1 VTSSPPASCHVASF
15 DGEWKIALELLAS
28 AEPTGPEPVVRFLDR
43 DASAAGHAAELV
55 VVTGALDARLTDA
68 LLERALARRP
78 TALVLVETASFG
90 PNGARPA
97 RDPALLRLHAAGVP
111 VATIRQGD
119 DLAAK
124 LSGFEEAYT
133 AHG

>member
-1 VTSSPPASCHVASF
+1 MA
-15 DGEWKIALELLAS
+15 
-28 AEPTGPEPVVRFLDR
+28 RFLDR
-43 DASAAGHAAELV
+43 DGSAASQAAELV
-55 VVTGALDARLTDA
+55 VVTGLLDARLTDA
-68 LLERALARRP
+68 LLERAFARRP

-90 PNGARPA
+90 PQEAAPA

-111 VATIRQGD
+111 VATIRKGD

-124 LSGFEEAYT
+124 LSGFEEAYA

>member
-1 VTSSPPASCHVASF
+1 V
-15 DGEWKIALELLAS
+15 
-28 AEPTGPEPVVRFLDR
+28 
-43 DASAAGHAAELV
+43 GHAAELV

-90 PNGARPA
+90 PNGASSA
-97 RDPALLRLHAAGVP
+97 RDPALLRLYAAGVP
-111 VATIRQGD
+111 VAAIRKGD